1 MDIQTICAFI
11 FIGCMLLFLYIN
23 RKKIVIQKIL
33 FPFLYFSMYRTKLG
47 LNLMDR
53 MAKKHPKFLKYLA
66 YVGIVIGF
74 LGMVAMSVL
83 LIQNFYSLVT
93 KPAAVS
99 GVGVVLPFQVKGAFY
114 VPFFYWII
122 SIFLL
127 ALVHEFSHG
136 VVARLYKIKIKS
148 SGLAFLNIIVPVIP
162 AAFVEPDEKELR
174 KRPHIQQLSVFAAGP
189 FSNIIFAFVVLVIMG
204 FVVAPVSNAMFNYDG
219 VLVTGFT
226 PGNET
231 FPAENAGMTENELII
246 GINDMPISTVENF
259 TEIMQNKV
267 PGESIVITTNVTDYN
282 ITLAESPDNESMA
295 YLGIYLTQNQE
306 IKENILQKYGK
317 ILPDIFVWFV
327 GLFYWLY
334 VLNLG
339 IGLFNLVP
347 LGPIDGGRMLQL
359 LMHKLFK
366 KEKGDKIWKTISY
379 IFLGLVLINVFW
391 PFIQTIVKSII
402 GFF

>member
-23 RKKIVIQKIL
+23 RKKIIIQKI
-33 FPFLYFSMYRTKLG
+33 FYPFLYFAMYKTKIG
-47 LNLMDR
+47 LELMDR
-53 MAKKHPKFLKYLA
+53 MAKKHPKLLKYLA
-66 YVGIVIGF
+66 YSGIVIGF
-74 LGMVAMSVL
+74 LGMVIMSVL
-83 LIQNFYSLVT
+83 LIQNFYGLVT

-99 GVGVVLPFQVKGAFY
+99 GVGMVVPFKVKGAFY

-148 SGLAFLNIIVPVIP
+148 SGLAFLNIFVPVIP

-174 KRPHIQQLSVFAAGP
+174 ERPHIQQLSIFAAGP
-189 FSNIIFAFVVLVIMG
+189 FSNIIFAFVVLAIMG
-204 FVVAPVSNAMFNYDG
+204 LVFAPVSNAIFNYDG

-231 FPAENAGMTENELII
+231 FPVEEAGMTENELII
-246 GINDMPISTVENF
+246 GIDNMPITTVENF
-259 TEIMQNKV
+259 TKIMQNKT
-267 PGESIVITTNVTDYN
+267 PSESIVITTNVTDYN
-282 ITLAESPDNESMA
+282 ITLAESPDNKSMG

-306 IKENILQKYGK
+306 IKENVLQKYGK
-317 ILPDIFVWFV
+317 ILPDVFIWFV

-359 LMHKLFK
+359 AMHKLFK
-366 KEKGDKIWKTISY
+366 KKNGDKIWKAISFV
-379 IFLGLVLINVFW
+379 FLGLVLINVLW
-391 PFIQTIVKSII
+391 PFIQNIIRLII

>member
-1 MDIQTICAFI
+1 
-11 FIGCMLLFLYIN
+11 MLLFLYIN
-23 RKKIVIQKIL
+23 RKKIIIQKI
-33 FPFLYFSMYRTKLG
+33 FYPFLYFAMYKTKIG
-47 LNLMDR
+47 LELMDR
-53 MAKKHPKFLKYLA
+53 MAKKHPKLLKYLA
-66 YVGIVIGF
+66 YSGIVIGF
-74 LGMVAMSVL
+74 LGMVIMSVL
-83 LIQNFYSLVT
+83 LIQNFYGLVT

-99 GVGVVLPFQVKGAFY
+99 GVGMVVPFKVKGAFY

-148 SGLAFLNIIVPVIP
+148 SGLAFLNIFVPVIP

-174 KRPHIQQLSVFAAGP
+174 ERPHIQQLSIFAAGP
-189 FSNIIFAFVVLVIMG
+189 FSNIIFAFVVLAIMG
-204 FVVAPVSNAMFNYDG
+204 LVFAPVSNAIFNYDG
-219 VLVTGFT
+219 ILVTGFT

-231 FPAENAGMTENELII
+231 FPAEEAGMTENELII
-246 GINDMPISTVENF
+246 GIDNMPITTVENF
-259 TEIMQNKV
+259 TKIMQNKT
-267 PGESIVITTNVTDYN
+267 PSESIVITTNVTDYN
-282 ITLAESPDNESMA
+282 ITLAESPDNKSMG

-306 IKENILQKYGK
+306 IKENVLQKYGK
-317 ILPDIFVWFV
+317 ILPDVFIWFV

-359 LMHKLFK
+359 AMHKLFK
-366 KEKGDKIWKTISY
+366 KKNGDKIWKAISFV
-379 IFLGLVLINVFW
+379 FLGLVLINVLL
-391 PFIQTIVKSII
+391 PFIQHIIRLII

>member
-11 FIGCMLLFLYIN
+11 FIGCMLLFLYVN
-23 RKKIVIQKIL
+23 RKKIVIQKI
-33 FPFLYFSMYRTKLG
+33 FYPFLYFVMYKTKIG
-47 LNLMDR
+47 LELMDR

-66 YVGIVIGF
+66 YAGVAAGF
-74 LGMVAMSVL
+74 LGMVAMAVML
-83 LIQNFYSLVT
+83 VNNFYNLIT
-93 KPAAVS
+93 RPAAVS
-99 GVGVVLPFQVKGAFY
+99 GVMMVLPFKAEGVFY
-114 VPFFYWII
+114 VPFFHWII
-122 SIFLL
+122 CIFLIVI
-127 ALVHEFSHG
+127 VHEFSHG
-136 VVARLYKIKIKS
+136 VIARLYKIKIKS

-162 AAFVEPDEKELR
+162 AAFVEPDEKELI

-189 FSNIIFAFVVLVIMG
+189 FSNIIFAFVVLAIIGLV
-204 FVVAPVSNAMFNYDG
+204 FAPVSNAIFNYDG

-231 FPAENAGMTENELII
+231 FPAENAGITENELII
-246 GINDMPISTVENF
+246 GIDNMPITTVENF
-259 TEIMQNKV
+259 TEIMQNKT
-267 PGESIVITTNVTDYN
+267 PGESVIITTNVTDYN
-282 ITLAESPDNESMA
+282 IVLTESPDNKSMA

-306 IKENILQKYGK
+306 IKENILKKYGK

-334 VLNLG
+334 ILNLG

-366 KEKGDKIWKTISY
+366 KKKGDKVWKAISFV
-379 IFLGLVLINVFW
+379 FLGLVLINVLW
-391 PFIQTIVKSII
+391 PFIQNIIRFII

>member
-1 MDIQTICAFI
+1 MYKTK
-11 FIGCMLLFLYIN
+11 IGLE
-23 RKKIVIQKIL
+23 
-33 FPFLYFSMYRTKLG
+33 
-47 LNLMDR
+47 LMDR
-53 MAKKHPKFLKYLA
+53 MAKKHPKLLKYLA
-66 YVGIVIGF
+66 YSGIVIGF
-74 LGMVAMSVL
+74 LGMVIMSVL
-83 LIQNFYSLVT
+83 LIQNFYGLVT

-99 GVGVVLPFQVKGAFY
+99 GVGMVVPFKVKGAFY

-148 SGLAFLNIIVPVIP
+148 SGLAFLNIFVPVIP

-174 KRPHIQQLSVFAAGP
+174 ERPHIQQLSIFAAGP
-189 FSNIIFAFVVLVIMG
+189 FSNIIFAFVVLAIMG
-204 FVVAPVSNAMFNYDG
+204 LVFAPVSNAIFNYDG

-231 FPAENAGMTENELII
+231 FPAEEAGMTENELII
-246 GINDMPISTVENF
+246 GIDNMPITTVENF
-259 TEIMQNKV
+259 TKIMQNKT
-267 PGESIVITTNVTDYN
+267 PSESIVITTNVTDYN
-282 ITLAESPDNESMA
+282 ITLAESPDNKSMG

-306 IKENILQKYGK
+306 IKENVLQKYGK
-317 ILPDIFVWFV
+317 ILPDVFIWFV

-359 LMHKLFK
+359 AMHKLFK
-366 KEKGDKIWKTISY
+366 KKNGDKIWKAISFV
-379 IFLGLVLINVFW
+379 FLGLVLINVLW
-391 PFIQTIVKSII
+391 PFIQNIIKLII

>member
-1 MDIQTICAFI
+1 MDIQTQCAFI

-23 RKKIVIQKIL
+23 RKKIIIQKI
-33 FPFLYFSMYRTKLG
+33 FYPFLYFVMYRTKLG
-47 LNLMDR
+47 LKLMDR

-66 YVGIVIGF
+66 YVGVVIGF
-74 LGMVAMSVL
+74 FGMVAMAVMLVS
-83 LIQNFYSLVT
+83 NFYNLIT

-99 GVGVVLPFQVKGAFY
+99 GVMMVLPFKAEGVFY

-127 ALVHEFSHG
+127 AVVHEFSHG
-136 VVARLYKIKIKS
+136 VIARLYNIKIKS

-189 FSNIIFAFVVLVIMG
+189 FSNIIFAFVVLAIIG
-204 FVVAPVSNAMFNYDG
+204 FVMVPVSNAIFNYDG

-246 GINDMPISTVENF
+246 GIDNFPISTVENF
-259 TEIMQNKV
+259 TEIMQNKI
-267 PGESIVITTNVTDYN
+267 PGETIAITTTTTNYN
-282 ITLAESPDNESMA
+282 ITLAESPDNESIG

-306 IKENILQKYGK
+306 IKKNILQKYGK
-317 ILPDIFVWFV
+317 ILPDIFIWFI

-359 LMHKLFK
+359 LMHKFFK
-366 KEKGDKIWKTISY
+366 KKKGDKIWKAISLV
-379 IFLGLVLINVFW
+379 FLGLILINVFW
-391 PFIQTIVKSII
+391 SFIQKIVGFII

>member
-1 MDIQTICAFI
+1 M
-11 FIGCMLLFLYIN
+11 LFLYAN

-33 FPFLYFSMYRTKLG
+33 FPFLYFAMYRTKLG
-47 LNLMDR
+47 LKLMDR
-53 MAKKHPKFLKYLA
+53 MAKKHPKLLKYLA
-66 YVGIVIGF
+66 YVGIIVGF
-74 LGMVAMSVL
+74 FGMVSISFF
-83 LIQNFYSLVT
+83 LIQNVYKIIT
-93 KPAAVS
+93 ATMAIA
-99 GVGVVLPFQVKGAFY
+99 GVALVLPLKVKGSFY

-136 VVARLYKIKIKS
+136 VIARLYKIKIKS
-148 SGLAFLNIIVPVIP
+148 SGLAFLNILVPVIP

-174 KRPHIQQLSVFAAGP
+174 KKPKMQQLSIFAAGP
-189 FSNIIFAFVVLVIMG
+189 FSNIIFAFVVLAIMG
-204 FVVAPVSNAMFNYDG
+204 LVMAPVSNAVFDYNG

-231 FPAENAGMTENELII
+231 FPAEAAGITENELIVRI
-246 GINDMPISTVENF
+246 DNMPISTVENF
-259 TEIMQNKV
+259 TEIMQTKT
-267 PGESIVITTNVTDYN
+267 PGESVFITTNITNYN
-282 ITLAESPDNESMA
+282 ITLAENPDNKSRG
-295 YLGIYLTQNQE
+295 YLGILLIQNQE

-317 ILPDIFVWFV
+317 ILPDIFIWFI

-366 KEKGDKIWKTISY
+366 KKKGDKVWKAISF
-379 IFLGLVLINVFW
+379 IFLSLIVINILFA
-391 PFIQTIVKSII
+391 FLI
-402 GFF
+402 

>member
-1 MDIQTICAFI
+1 M
-11 FIGCMLLFLYIN
+11 LFLYIN
-23 RKKIVIQKIL
+23 RKKIIIQKI
-33 FPFLYFSMYRTKLG
+33 FYPFLYFAMYKTKIG
-47 LNLMDR
+47 LELMDR
-53 MAKKHPKFLKYLA
+53 MAKKHPKLLKYLA
-66 YVGIVIGF
+66 YSGIVIGF
-74 LGMVAMSVL
+74 LGMVIMSVL
-83 LIQNFYSLVT
+83 LIQNFYGLVT

-99 GVGVVLPFQVKGAFY
+99 GVGMVVPFKVKGAFY

-148 SGLAFLNIIVPVIP
+148 SGLAFLNIFVPVIP

-174 KRPHIQQLSVFAAGP
+174 ERPHIQQLSIFAAGP
-189 FSNIIFAFVVLVIMG
+189 FSNIIFAFVVLAIMG
-204 FVVAPVSNAMFNYDG
+204 LVFAPVSNAIFNYDG

-231 FPAENAGMTENELII
+231 FPAEEAGMTENELII
-246 GINDMPISTVENF
+246 GIDNMPITTVENF
-259 TEIMQNKV
+259 TKIMQNKT
-267 PGESIVITTNVTDYN
+267 PSESIVITTNVTDYN
-282 ITLAESPDNESMA
+282 ITLAESPDNKSMG

-306 IKENILQKYGK
+306 IKENVLQKYGK
-317 ILPDIFVWFV
+317 ILPDVFIWFV

-359 LMHKLFK
+359 AMHKLFK
-366 KEKGDKIWKTISY
+366 KKNGDKIWKAISFV
-379 IFLGLVLINVFW
+379 FLGLVLINVLW
-391 PFIQTIVKSII
+391 PFIQNIIRLII

>member
-1 MDIQTICAFI
+1 MF
-11 FIGCMLLFLYIN
+11 LFLYAN

-33 FPFLYFSMYRTKLG
+33 FPFLYFAMYRTKLG
-47 LNLMDR
+47 LKLMDS
-53 MAKKHPKFLKYLA
+53 MAKKHPKLLKYLA
-66 YVGIVIGF
+66 YAGIIIGF
-74 LGMVAMSVL
+74 LGMAFISFT
-83 LIQNFYSLVT
+83 LIQNIYKVIT
-93 KPAAVS
+93 ATTTVA
-99 GVGVVLPFQVKGAFY
+99 GVALVLPLKVKGSFY

-136 VVARLYKIKIKS
+136 IIARLYKIKIKS
-148 SGLAFLNIIVPVIP
+148 SGLAFLNILIPVIP

-174 KRPHIQQLSVFAAGP
+174 KKPKMQQLSIFAAGP
-189 FSNIIFAFVVLVIMG
+189 FSNIIFAFVVLAIMG
-204 FVVAPVSNAMFNYDG
+204 LVMAPVSNAVFDYNG

-226 PGNET
+226 PENET
-231 FPAENAGMTENELII
+231 FPAEVAGITENELIVRVD
-246 GINDMPISTVENF
+246 NVPISTVENF
-259 TEIMQNKV
+259 TEIMQNKT
-267 PGESIVITTNVTDYN
+267 PGETIFITTNVTNYN
-282 ITLAESPDNESMA
+282 ITLAESPENESKG
-295 YLGIYLTQNQE
+295 YLGVLLIQNQE

-317 ILPDIFVWFV
+317 ILPDVFIWFV

-366 KEKGDKIWKTISY
+366 KKKGDKVWKAISF
-379 IFLGLVLINVFW
+379 IFLSLIVINILFA
-391 PFIQTIVKSII
+391 FLI
-402 GFF
+402 

>member
-1 MDIQTICAFI
+1 M
-11 FIGCMLLFLYIN
+11 LFLYIN
-23 RKKIVIQKIL
+23 RKKIIIQKI
-33 FPFLYFSMYRTKLG
+33 FYPFFYFAMYKTKIG
-47 LNLMDR
+47 LELMDR
-53 MAKKHPKFLKYLA
+53 MAKKHPKLLKYLA
-66 YVGIVIGF
+66 YSGIVIGF
-74 LGMVAMSVL
+74 LGMVIMSVL
-83 LIQNFYSLVT
+83 LIQNFYGLVT

-99 GVGVVLPFQVKGAFY
+99 GVGMVVPFKVKGAFY

-148 SGLAFLNIIVPVIP
+148 SGLAFLNIFVPVIP

-174 KRPHIQQLSVFAAGP
+174 ERPHIQQLSIFAAGP
-189 FSNIIFAFVVLVIMG
+189 FSNIIFAFVVLAIMG
-204 FVVAPVSNAMFNYDG
+204 LVFAPVSNAIFNYDG

-231 FPAENAGMTENELII
+231 FPAEEAGMTENELII
-246 GINDMPISTVENF
+246 GIDNMPITTVENF
-259 TEIMQNKV
+259 TKIMQNKT
-267 PGESIVITTNVTDYN
+267 PSESIVITTNVTDYN
-282 ITLAESPDNESMA
+282 ITLAESPDNKSMG

-306 IKENILQKYGK
+306 IKENVLQKYGK
-317 ILPDIFVWFV
+317 ILPDVFIWFV

-359 LMHKLFK
+359 AMHKLFK
-366 KEKGDKIWKTISY
+366 KKNGDKIWKAISFV
-379 IFLGLVLINVFW
+379 FLGLVLINVLW
-391 PFIQTIVKSII
+391 PFIQNIIRLII

>member
-1 MDIQTICAFI
+1 
-11 FIGCMLLFLYIN
+11 MLLFLYIN
-23 RKKIVIQKIL
+23 RKKIIIQKI
-33 FPFLYFSMYRTKLG
+33 FYPFLYFAMYKTKIG
-47 LNLMDR
+47 LELMDR
-53 MAKKHPKFLKYLA
+53 MAKKHPKLLKYLA
-66 YVGIVIGF
+66 YSGIVIGF
-74 LGMVAMSVL
+74 LGMVIMSVL
-83 LIQNFYSLVT
+83 LIQNFYGLVT

-99 GVGVVLPFQVKGAFY
+99 GVGMVVPFKVKGAFY

-148 SGLAFLNIIVPVIP
+148 SGLAFLNIFVPVIP

-174 KRPHIQQLSVFAAGP
+174 ERPHIQQLSIFAAGP
-189 FSNIIFAFVVLVIMG
+189 FSNIIFAFVVLAIMG
-204 FVVAPVSNAMFNYDG
+204 LVFAPVSNAIFNYDG

-231 FPAENAGMTENELII
+231 FPVEEAGMTENELII
-246 GINDMPISTVENF
+246 GIDNMPITTVENF
-259 TEIMQNKV
+259 TKIMQNKT
-267 PGESIVITTNVTDYN
+267 PSESIVITTNVTDYN
-282 ITLAESPDNESMA
+282 ITLAESPDNKSMG

-306 IKENILQKYGK
+306 IKENVLQKYGK
-317 ILPDIFVWFV
+317 ILPDVFIWFV

-359 LMHKLFK
+359 AMHKLFK
-366 KEKGDKIWKTISY
+366 KKNGDKIWKAISFV
-379 IFLGLVLINVFW
+379 FLGLVLINVLW
-391 PFIQTIVKSII
+391 PFIQNIIRLII

>member
-1 MDIQTICAFI
+1 
-11 FIGCMLLFLYIN
+11 LLFLYIN
-23 RKKIVIQKIL
+23 RKKIIIQKI
-33 FPFLYFSMYRTKLG
+33 FYPFLYFAMYKTKIG
-47 LNLMDR
+47 LELMDR
-53 MAKKHPKFLKYLA
+53 MAKKHPKLLKYLA
-66 YVGIVIGF
+66 YSGIVIGF
-74 LGMVAMSVL
+74 LGMVIMSVL
-83 LIQNFYSLVT
+83 LIQNFYGLVT

-99 GVGVVLPFQVKGAFY
+99 GVGMVVPFKVKGAFY

-148 SGLAFLNIIVPVIP
+148 SGLAFLNIFVPVIP

-174 KRPHIQQLSVFAAGP
+174 ERPHIQQLSIFAAGP
-189 FSNIIFAFVVLVIMG
+189 FSNIIFAFVVLAIMG
-204 FVVAPVSNAMFNYDG
+204 LVFAPVSNAIFNYDG

-231 FPAENAGMTENELII
+231 FPAEEAGMTENELII
-246 GINDMPISTVENF
+246 GIDNMPITTVENF
-259 TEIMQNKV
+259 TKIMQNKT
-267 PGESIVITTNVTDYN
+267 PSESIVITTNVTDYN
-282 ITLAESPDNESMA
+282 ITLAESPDNKSMG

-306 IKENILQKYGK
+306 IKENVLQKYGK
-317 ILPDIFVWFV
+317 ILPDVFIWFV

-359 LMHKLFK
+359 AMHKLFK
-366 KEKGDKIWKTISY
+366 KKNGDKIWKAISFV
-379 IFLGLVLINVFW
+379 FLGLVLINVLW
-391 PFIQTIVKSII
+391 PFIQNIIRLII

>member
-23 RKKIVIQKIL
+23 RKKIIIQKI
-33 FPFLYFSMYRTKLG
+33 FYPFFYFAMYKTKIG
-47 LNLMDR
+47 LELMDR
-53 MAKKHPKFLKYLA
+53 MAKKHPKLLKYLA
-66 YVGIVIGF
+66 YSGIVIGF
-74 LGMVAMSVL
+74 LGMVIMSVL
-83 LIQNFYSLVT
+83 LIQNFYGLVT

-99 GVGVVLPFQVKGAFY
+99 GVGMVVPFKVKGAFY

-148 SGLAFLNIIVPVIP
+148 SGLAFLNIFVPVIP

-174 KRPHIQQLSVFAAGP
+174 ERPHIQQLSIFAAGP
-189 FSNIIFAFVVLVIMG
+189 FSNIIFAFVVLAIMG
-204 FVVAPVSNAMFNYDG
+204 LVFAPVSNAIFNYDG

-231 FPAENAGMTENELII
+231 FPAEEAGMTENELII
-246 GINDMPISTVENF
+246 GIDNMPITTVENF
-259 TEIMQNKV
+259 TKIMQNKT
-267 PGESIVITTNVTDYN
+267 PSESIVITTNVTDYN
-282 ITLAESPDNESMA
+282 ITLAESPDNKSMG

-306 IKENILQKYGK
+306 IKENVLQKYGK
-317 ILPDIFVWFV
+317 ILPDVFIWFV

-359 LMHKLFK
+359 AMHKLFK
-366 KEKGDKIWKTISY
+366 KKNGDKIWKAISFV
-379 IFLGLVLINVFW
+379 FLGLVLINVLW
-391 PFIQTIVKSII
+391 PFIQNIIKLII

>member
-23 RKKIVIQKIL
+23 RKKIIIQKI
-33 FPFLYFSMYRTKLG
+33 FYPFLYFAMYKTKIG
-47 LNLMDR
+47 LELMDR
-53 MAKKHPKFLKYLA
+53 MAKKHPKLLKYLA
-66 YVGIVIGF
+66 YSGIVIGF
-74 LGMVAMSVL
+74 LGMVIMSVL
-83 LIQNFYSLVT
+83 LIQNFYGLVT

-99 GVGVVLPFQVKGAFY
+99 GVGMVVPFKVKGAFY

-148 SGLAFLNIIVPVIP
+148 SGLAFLNIFVPVIP

-174 KRPHIQQLSVFAAGP
+174 ERPHIQQLSIFAAGP
-189 FSNIIFAFVVLVIMG
+189 FSNIIFAFVVLAIMG
-204 FVVAPVSNAMFNYDG
+204 LVFAPVSNAIFNYDG
-219 VLVTGFT
+219 ILVTGFT

-231 FPAENAGMTENELII
+231 FPAEEAGMTENELII
-246 GINDMPISTVENF
+246 GIDNMPITTVENF
-259 TEIMQNKV
+259 TKIMQNKT
-267 PGESIVITTNVTDYN
+267 PSESIVITTNVTDYN
-282 ITLAESPDNESMA
+282 ITLAESPDNKSMG

-306 IKENILQKYGK
+306 IKENVLQKYGK
-317 ILPDIFVWFV
+317 ILPDVFIWFV

-359 LMHKLFK
+359 AMHKLFK
-366 KEKGDKIWKTISY
+366 KKNGDKIWKAISFV
-379 IFLGLVLINVFW
+379 FLGLVLINVLW
-391 PFIQTIVKSII
+391 PFIQNIIRLII

>member
-1 MDIQTICAFI
+1 
-11 FIGCMLLFLYIN
+11 LLFLYIK
-23 RKKIVIQKIL
+23 RKKIIIQKIL
-33 FPFLYFSMYRTKLG
+33 FPLLYFSMYRTKLG
-47 LNLMDR
+47 LKLMDR

-74 LGMVAMSVL
+74 LGMAAMSVL
-83 LIQNFYSLVT
+83 LIQNFYSLIT

-148 SGLAFLNIIVPVIP
+148 SGLAFLNILVPVIP

-174 KRPHIQQLSVFAAGP
+174 KRPHVQQLSVFAAGP

-204 FVVAPVSNAMFNYDG
+204 LVVAPVSNAIFNYDG

-246 GINDMPISTVENF
+246 GIDNIPISTVENF
-259 TEIMQNKV
+259 TKIMQNKT
-267 PGESIVITTNVTDYN
+267 PGESIVITTNVTNYN

-317 ILPDIFVWFV
+317 ILPDIFIWFV

-391 PFIQTIVKSII
+391 PFIQKIVGFII

>member
-11 FIGCMLLFLYIN
+11 FMGCMLLFLYVN
-23 RKKIVIQKIL
+23 RKKIIIQKI
-33 FPFLYFSMYRTKLG
+33 FYPFLYFSMYKTKIG
-47 LNLMDR
+47 LKLMDR

-66 YVGIVIGF
+66 YAGVAVGF
-74 LGMVAMSVL
+74 LGMVAMAVL

-99 GVGVVLPFQVKGAFY
+99 GVMMVLPFKAEGVFY

-127 ALVHEFSHG
+127 VIVHEFSHG
-136 VVARLYKIKIKS
+136 IIARLYNIKINS

-162 AAFVEPDEKELR
+162 AAFVEPDEEELR
-174 KRPHIQQLSVFAAGP
+174 KRPKIQQLSVFAAGP
-189 FSNIIFAFVVLVIMG
+189 FSNFIFAFVVLAIIG
-204 FVVAPVSNAMFNYDG
+204 FVMVPVSNAIFNYNG
-219 VLVTGFT
+219 ILVTGFT

-231 FPAENAGMTENELII
+231 FPAEAAGMTENELIM
-246 GINDMPISTVENF
+246 GIDNMPINTVENF
-259 TEIMQNKV
+259 TGIMQNKT
-267 PGESIVITTNVTDYN
+267 PGESIVITTNVTDYD
-282 ITLAESPDNESMA
+282 IILTESPDNESKA

-317 ILPDIFVWFV
+317 ILPNIFIWFV

-334 VLNLG
+334 LLNLG

-359 LMHKLFK
+359 AMHKFFK
-366 KEKGDKIWKTISY
+366 KKKGDKIWKAISF
-379 IFLGLVLINVFW
+379 IFLGLVLINVLW
-391 PFIQTIVKSII
+391 PFIQNIIRSII

>member
-1 MDIQTICAFI
+1 M
-11 FIGCMLLFLYIN
+11 LFLYIK
-23 RKKIVIQKIL
+23 RKKIIIQKIL
-33 FPFLYFSMYRTKLG
+33 FPLLYFSMYRTKLG
-47 LNLMDR
+47 LKLMDR

-74 LGMVAMSVL
+74 LGMAAMSVL
-83 LIQNFYSLVT
+83 LIQNFYSLIT

-148 SGLAFLNIIVPVIP
+148 SGLAFLNILVPVIP

-174 KRPHIQQLSVFAAGP
+174 KRPHVQQLSVFAAGP

-204 FVVAPVSNAMFNYDG
+204 LVVAPVSNAIFNYDG

-246 GINDMPISTVENF
+246 GIDNIPISTVENF
-259 TEIMQNKV
+259 TKIMQNKT
-267 PGESIVITTNVTDYN
+267 PGESIVITTNVTNYN

-317 ILPDIFVWFV
+317 ILPDIFIWFV

-391 PFIQTIVKSII
+391 PFIQKIVGFII

>member
-1 MDIQTICAFI
+1 
-11 FIGCMLLFLYIN
+11 MLLFLYIN
-23 RKKIVIQKIL
+23 RKKIIIQKI
-33 FPFLYFSMYRTKLG
+33 FYPFLYFAMYKTKIG
-47 LNLMDR
+47 LELMDR
-53 MAKKHPKFLKYLA
+53 MAKKHPKLLKYLA
-66 YVGIVIGF
+66 YSGIVIGF
-74 LGMVAMSVL
+74 LGMVIMSVL
-83 LIQNFYSLVT
+83 LIQNFYGLVT

-99 GVGVVLPFQVKGAFY
+99 GVGMVVPFKVKGAFY

-148 SGLAFLNIIVPVIP
+148 SGLAFLNIFVPVIP

-174 KRPHIQQLSVFAAGP
+174 ERPHIQQLSIFAAGP
-189 FSNIIFAFVVLVIMG
+189 FSNIIFAFVVLAIMG
-204 FVVAPVSNAMFNYDG
+204 LVFAPVSNAIFNYDG
-219 VLVTGFT
+219 ILVTGFT

-231 FPAENAGMTENELII
+231 FPAEEAGMTENELII
-246 GINDMPISTVENF
+246 GIDNMPITTVENF
-259 TEIMQNKV
+259 TKIMQNKT
-267 PGESIVITTNVTDYN
+267 PSESIVITTNVTDYN
-282 ITLAESPDNESMA
+282 ITLAESPDNKSMG

-306 IKENILQKYGK
+306 IKENVLQKYGK
-317 ILPDIFVWFV
+317 ILPDVFIWFV

-359 LMHKLFK
+359 AMHKLFK
-366 KEKGDKIWKTISY
+366 KKNGDKIWKAISFV
-379 IFLGLVLINVFW
+379 FLGLVLINVLW
-391 PFIQTIVKSII
+391 PFIQNIIRLII

>member
-1 MDIQTICAFI
+1 
-11 FIGCMLLFLYIN
+11 MLLFLYIN
-23 RKKIVIQKIL
+23 RKKIIIQKI
-33 FPFLYFSMYRTKLG
+33 FYPFLYFAMYKTKIG
-47 LNLMDR
+47 LELMDR
-53 MAKKHPKFLKYLA
+53 MAKKHPKLLKYLA
-66 YVGIVIGF
+66 YSGIVIGF
-74 LGMVAMSVL
+74 LGMVIMSVL
-83 LIQNFYSLVT
+83 LIQNFYGLVT

-99 GVGVVLPFQVKGAFY
+99 GVGMVVPFKVKGAFY

-148 SGLAFLNIIVPVIP
+148 SGLAFLNIFVPVIP

-174 KRPHIQQLSVFAAGP
+174 ERPHIQQLSIFAAGP
-189 FSNIIFAFVVLVIMG
+189 FSNIIFAFVVLAIMG
-204 FVVAPVSNAMFNYDG
+204 LVFAPVSNAIFNYDG

-231 FPAENAGMTENELII
+231 FPAEEAGMTENELII
-246 GINDMPISTVENF
+246 GIDNMPITTVENF
-259 TEIMQNKV
+259 TKIMQNKT
-267 PGESIVITTNVTDYN
+267 PSESIVITTNVTDYN
-282 ITLAESPDNESMA
+282 ITLAESPDNKSMG

-306 IKENILQKYGK
+306 IKENVLQKYGK
-317 ILPDIFVWFV
+317 ILPDVFIWFV

-359 LMHKLFK
+359 AMHKLFK
-366 KEKGDKIWKTISY
+366 KKNGDKIWKAISFV
-379 IFLGLVLINVFW
+379 FLGLVLINVLW
-391 PFIQTIVKSII
+391 PFIQNIIRLII

>member
-1 MDIQTICAFI
+1 M
-11 FIGCMLLFLYIN
+11 LFLYIN
-23 RKKIVIQKIL
+23 RKKIIIQKIL
-33 FPFLYFSMYRTKLG
+33 FPFLYFSMYKTKLG
-47 LNLMDR
+47 LKSMDG
-53 MAKKHPKFLKYLA
+53 MARKHPKFLKYLA
-66 YVGIVIGF
+66 CAGIVIGF
-74 LGMVAMSVL
+74 LGMIAMSVIL
-83 LIQNFYSLVT
+83 VINFYSLVT

-148 SGLAFLNIIVPVIP
+148 SGLAFLNILVPVIP

-174 KRPHIQQLSVFAAGP
+174 KRPHVQQLSVFAAGP

-204 FVVAPVSNAMFNYDG
+204 LGVAPVSNAIFNYDG

-231 FPAENAGMTENELII
+231 FPAENAGMTENELIV
-246 GINDMPISTVENF
+246 GIDDMPISTVENF
-259 TEIMQNKV
+259 TEIMQNKI
-267 PGESIVITTNVTDYN
+267 PGESIVITTNVTNYN
-282 ITLAESPDNESMA
+282 ITLAESPDNKSKG

-317 ILPDIFVWFV
+317 ILPDIFIWFV

-359 LMHKLFK
+359 LMHNLFK

-379 IFLGLVLINVFW
+379 IFLGLVLINVLW
-391 PFIQTIVKSII
+391 PFIQNIVGFII

>member
-1 MDIQTICAFI
+1 
-11 FIGCMLLFLYIN
+11 
-23 RKKIVIQKIL
+23 
-33 FPFLYFSMYRTKLG
+33 MYKTKLG
-47 LNLMDR
+47 LKLMSS

-74 LGMVAMSVL
+74 LGMATMSVL

-99 GVGVVLPFQVKGAFY
+99 GVGAVLPFQVKGAFY

-148 SGLAFLNIIVPVIP
+148 SGLAFLNILVPVIP

-204 FVVAPVSNAMFNYDG
+204 LVVAPVSNAIFNYDG

-246 GINDMPISTVENF
+246 GIDDMPISTVENF
-259 TEIMQNKV
+259 TKIMQNKI
-267 PGESIVITTNVTDYN
+267 PGESIVITTNVTNYN

-317 ILPDIFVWFV
+317 ILPDIFIWFV

-359 LMHKLFK
+359 LMHNLFK

-402 GFF
+402 RFF

>member
-1 MDIQTICAFI
+1 M
-11 FIGCMLLFLYIN
+11 LFLYIN
-23 RKKIVIQKIL
+23 RKKIIIQKI
-33 FPFLYFSMYRTKLG
+33 FYPFLYFAMYKTKIG
-47 LNLMDR
+47 LELMDR
-53 MAKKHPKFLKYLA
+53 MAKKHPKLLKYLA
-66 YVGIVIGF
+66 YSGIVIGF
-74 LGMVAMSVL
+74 LGMVIMSVL
-83 LIQNFYSLVT
+83 LIQNFYGLVT

-99 GVGVVLPFQVKGAFY
+99 GVGMVVPFKVKGAFY

-148 SGLAFLNIIVPVIP
+148 SGLAFLNIFVPVIP

-174 KRPHIQQLSVFAAGP
+174 ERPHIQQLSIFAAGP
-189 FSNIIFAFVVLVIMG
+189 FSNIIFAFVVLAIMG
-204 FVVAPVSNAMFNYDG
+204 LVFAPVSNAIFNYDG
-219 VLVTGFT
+219 ILVTGFT

-231 FPAENAGMTENELII
+231 FPAEEAGMTENELII
-246 GINDMPISTVENF
+246 GIDNMPITTVENF
-259 TEIMQNKV
+259 TKIMQNKT
-267 PGESIVITTNVTDYN
+267 PSESIVITTNVTDYN
-282 ITLAESPDNESMA
+282 ITLAESPDNKSMG

-306 IKENILQKYGK
+306 IKENVLQKYGK
-317 ILPDIFVWFV
+317 ILPDVFIWFV

-359 LMHKLFK
+359 AMHKLFK
-366 KEKGDKIWKTISY
+366 KKNGDKIWKAISFV
-379 IFLGLVLINVFW
+379 FLGLVLINVLW
-391 PFIQTIVKSII
+391 PFIQNIIRLII

>member
-1 MDIQTICAFI
+1 
-11 FIGCMLLFLYIN
+11 MLLFLYVN
-23 RKKIVIQKIL
+23 RKKIIIQKI
-33 FPFLYFSMYRTKLG
+33 FYPFLYFAMYKTKIG
-47 LNLMDR
+47 LELMDR
-53 MAKKHPKFLKYLA
+53 MAKKHPKLLKYLA
-66 YVGIVIGF
+66 YSGIVIGF
-74 LGMVAMSVL
+74 LGMVIMSVL
-83 LIQNFYSLVT
+83 LIQNFYGLVT

-99 GVGVVLPFQVKGAFY
+99 GVGMVVPFKVKGAFY

-148 SGLAFLNIIVPVIP
+148 SGLAFLNIFVPVIP

-174 KRPHIQQLSVFAAGP
+174 ERPHIQQLSIFAAGP
-189 FSNIIFAFVVLVIMG
+189 FSNIIFAFVVLAIMG
-204 FVVAPVSNAMFNYDG
+204 LVFAPVSNAIFNYDG

-231 FPAENAGMTENELII
+231 FPAEEAGMTENELII
-246 GINDMPISTVENF
+246 GIDNMPITTVENF
-259 TEIMQNKV
+259 TKIMQNKT
-267 PGESIVITTNVTDYN
+267 PSESIVITTNVTDYN
-282 ITLAESPDNESMA
+282 ITLAESPDNKSMG

-306 IKENILQKYGK
+306 IKENVLQKYGK
-317 ILPDIFVWFV
+317 ILPDVFIWFV

-359 LMHKLFK
+359 AMHKLFK
-366 KEKGDKIWKTISY
+366 KKNGDKIWKAISFV
-379 IFLGLVLINVFW
+379 FLGLVLINVLW
-391 PFIQTIVKSII
+391 PFIQNIIRLII

>member
-1 MDIQTICAFI
+1 M
-11 FIGCMLLFLYIN
+11 G
-23 RKKIVIQKIL
+23 
-33 FPFLYFSMYRTKLG
+33 
-47 LNLMDR
+47 
-53 MAKKHPKFLKYLA
+53 
-66 YVGIVIGF
+66 
-74 LGMVAMSVL
+74 
-83 LIQNFYSLVT
+83 
-93 KPAAVS
+93 
-99 GVGVVLPFQVKGAFY
+99 
-114 VPFFYWII
+114 
-122 SIFLL
+122 
-127 ALVHEFSHG
+127 
-136 VVARLYKIKIKS
+136 
-148 SGLAFLNIIVPVIP
+148 
-162 AAFVEPDEKELR
+162 
-174 KRPHIQQLSVFAAGP
+174 
-189 FSNIIFAFVVLVIMG
+189 LVI
-204 FVVAPVSNAMFNYDG
+204 APVSNAIFNYDG

-246 GINDMPISTVENF
+246 GIDDMPISTVENF
-259 TEIMQNKV
+259 TKIMQNKI
-267 PGESIVITTNVTDYN
+267 PGESIVITTNVTNYN

-317 ILPDIFVWFV
+317 ILPDIFIWFV

-359 LMHKLFK
+359 LMHNLFK

-379 IFLGLVLINVFW
+379 VFLGLVLINVFW